1 MLPQPYFRRVLVPNE
16 FPAMQR
22 KLPPQ
27 DQAWPS
33 SLSSV
38 ASVAPVPASASVTA
52 LPCASATPLSPA
64 ALSSTSAQAAFA
76 PIAVT
81 AKPRAFGWLQALLS
95 GTSSVRTRLANIQ
108 QAMLLELGQVAS
120 LPLHED
126 ALARQIVQAS
136 DAETLWELRRELS
149 AAIAGVCGGMVAHQ
163 KMTEISFMFA
173 GLLRRR
179 SADDHDHP
187 PGENVVR
194 LPTRSQVPSAS
205 S

>member
-108 QAMLLELGQVAS
+108 QAMLLE
-120 LPLHED
+120 
-126 ALARQIVQAS
+126 
-136 DAETLWELRRELS
+136 
-149 AAIAGVCGGMVAHQ
+149 HQ

>member
-1 MLPQPYFRRVLVPNE
+1 MPNE

-38 ASVAPVPASASVTA
+38 ASVASASASVTA
-52 LPCASATPLSPA
+52 LPSAVSSPLSTASLSSASARPS
-64 ALSSTSAQAAFA
+64 FA

-81 AKPRAFGWLQALLS
+81 TARPRAFGWLQALLS

-126 ALARQIVQAS
+126 ALARQIVQAT

-194 LPTRSQVPSAS
+194 LPTRSQMPSAS